1 MNPIVVKFGG
11 SSLATAGQFEKVA
24 AIIRENPGR
33 RYVVAS
39 APGKR
44 FSGDTKVTDL
54 LYRCYDAACAG
65 QDFAPVLDE
74 IRQRFADIISELQL
88 QVDLAPDFAAIE
100 AHLRTSPQRDYM
112 ASRGEYLNSR
122 LLAAYL
128 GFSFVDAA
136 QMVLFRADG
145 SFDAEATNTAI
156 GHALVSIDRAV
167 IPGFYGA
174 MPDGTI
180 HTFSRGGSDVTGSI
194 VARAVGA
201 ELYENW
207 TDVSGVL
214 AADPRI
220 IEHPHVVDYIT
231 YRELRELSYMGASVL
246 HEDAVFPVRRANI
259 PINIRNTNR
268 PQDPGTFIVPTLPAN
283 AHKRKVT
290 GIAGHKGFS
299 SVYVEKSMM
308 NGEIGFVAHL
318 LQIFA
323 DHGISFEHCPS
334 GIDTVSII
342 VDRGAGP
349 GARGDPPP
357 DPGRAAARPRQ
368 RRRRARPHRRRR
380 PGHDLRQR
388 HRRAHLPRDRRREHQ
403 HPHDR
408 PGLLRAEHH
417 HRRQGNR
424 LRTRHPQPL
433 PRRRTGHVTNI

>member
-74 IRQRFADIISELQL
+74 IRQRFADIIFELQL
-88 QVDLAPDFAAIE
+88 QVDLTPDFAAIE

-112 ASRGEYLNSR
+112 ASRGEYLNSK

-128 GFSFVDAA
+128 GFAFVDAA

-246 HEDAVFPVRRANI
+246 HEDAVFPRQAAGGLHRSGAVSGTAGAGAAEECRPRAARHRTQAVLYQRRIPHRQAAVQQPHQSGVVRRS
-259 PINIRNTNR
+259 
-268 PQDPGTFIVPTLPAN
+268 PGCTGRC
-283 AHKRKVT
+283 RK
-290 GIAGHKGFS
+290 APFGH
-299 SVYVEKSMM
+299 
-308 NGEIGFVAHL
+308 
-318 LQIFA
+318 
-323 DHGISFEHCPS
+323 
-334 GIDTVSII
+334 
-342 VDRGAGP
+342 
-349 GARGDPPP
+349 
-357 DPGRAAARPRQ
+357 
-368 RRRRARPHRRRR
+368 
-380 PGHDLRQR
+380 
-388 HRRAHLPRDRRREHQ
+388 
-403 HPHDR
+403 
-408 PGLLRAEHH
+408 
-417 HRRQGNR
+417 
-424 LRTRHPQPL
+424 
-433 PRRRTGHVTNI
+433 

>member
-65 QDFAPVLDE
+65 QDFAPALDE

-128 GFSFVDAA
+128 GFAFVDAA

-342 VDRGAGP
+342 VSTEALAP
-349 GARGDPPP
+349 AREEILRRIQDELQP
-357 DPGRAAARPRQ
+357 DHVSVEDGLALIAVVGQGMIYAKGTAARIFRVIADANINI
-368 RRRRARPHRRRR
+368 RMI
-380 PGHDLRQR
+380 D
-388 HRRAHLPRDRRREHQ
+388 
-403 HPHDR
+403 
-408 PGLLRAEHH
+408 
-417 HRRQGNR
+417 QGSCE
-424 LRTRHPQPL
+424 L
-433 PRRRTGHVTNI
+433 NIIIAVKETDYELAIRSLYHAVERVM

>member
-1 MNPIVVKFGG
+1 MKKVVKFGG
-11 SSLATAGQFEKVA
+11 SSLASARQFKKVK
-24 AIIRENPGR
+24 AIIDADKTRC
-33 RYVVAS
+33 YVVPS

-44 FSGDTKVTDL
+44 DSKDTKVTDM
-54 LYRCYDAACAG
+54 LYQCYDAASTG
-65 QDFAPVLDE
+65 QSYKRILDQ
-74 IRQRFADIISELQL
+74 IKKRYTDIIDGLELNL
-88 QVDLAPDFAAIE
+88 NLDFEFSKIE
-100 AHLRTSPQRDYM
+100 ENFLNKVGRDYA
-112 ASRGEYLNSR
+112 ASRGEYLNG
-122 LLAAYL
+122 LIMANYL
-128 GFSFVDAA
+128 GFTFVDAA
-136 QMVLFRADG
+136 DVIRFDADG
-145 SFDAEATNTAI
+145 NFLSEETNEEMREHLAS
-156 GHALVSIDRAV
+156 LKQAV

-174 MPDGTI
+174 KPDGTI

-342 VDRGAGP
+342 VSTEALAP
-349 GARGDPPP
+349 AREEILRRIQDELQP
-357 DPGRAAARPRQ
+357 DHVSVEDGLALIAVVGQGMIYAKGTAARIFRVIADANINI
-368 RRRRARPHRRRR
+368 RMI
-380 PGHDLRQR
+380 D
-388 HRRAHLPRDRRREHQ
+388 
-403 HPHDR
+403 
-408 PGLLRAEHH
+408 
-417 HRRQGNR
+417 QGSCE
-424 LRTRHPQPL
+424 L
-433 PRRRTGHVTNI
+433 NIIIAVKETDYELAIRSLYHAVERVM

>member
-112 ASRGEYLNSR
+112 ASRGEYLNSK

-128 GFSFVDAA
+128 GFAFVDAA

-145 SFDAEATNTAI
+145 PFDAEATNTAI

-342 VDRGAGP
+342 VSTEALAP
-349 GARGDPPP
+349 AR
-357 DPGRAAARPRQ
+357 
-368 RRRRARPHRRRR
+368 
-380 PGHDLRQR
+380 
-388 HRRAHLPRDRRREHQ
+388 
-403 HPHDR
+403 
-408 PGLLRAEHH
+408 
-417 HRRQGNR
+417 
-424 LRTRHPQPL
+424 
-433 PRRRTGHVTNI
+433 

>member
-1 MNPIVVKFGG
+1 
-11 SSLATAGQFEKVA
+11 
-24 AIIRENPGR
+24 
-33 RYVVAS
+33 
-39 APGKR
+39 
-44 FSGDTKVTDL
+44 
-54 LYRCYDAACAG
+54 
-65 QDFAPVLDE
+65 
-74 IRQRFADIISELQL
+74 
-88 QVDLAPDFAAIE
+88 
-100 AHLRTSPQRDYM
+100 
-112 ASRGEYLNSR
+112 
-122 LLAAYL
+122 
-128 GFSFVDAA
+128 
-136 QMVLFRADG
+136 MVLFRADG

-342 VDRGAGP
+342 VSTEALAP
-349 GARGDPPP
+349 AREEILRRN
-357 DPGRAAARPRQ
+357 PGRAAARPRQ
-368 RRRRARPHRRRR
+368 RRRRARPHCRRR

-417 HRRQGNR
+417 HRRQRNR

>member
-11 SSLATAGQFEKVA
+11 SSLASAGQFEKVA

-65 QDFAPVLDE
+65 QDFAPALDE

-112 ASRGEYLNSR
+112 ASRGEYLNSK

-128 GFSFVDAA
+128 GFAFVDAA

-207 TDVSGVL
+207 TDVSGFL
-214 AADPRI
+214 MADPKIVPDPRP
-220 IEHPHVVDYIT
+220 IERIT
-231 YRELRELSYMGASVL
+231 YAELRELSYIGAQVL
-246 HEDAVFPVRRANI
+246 HEGTVSPVREKNI
-259 PINIRNTNR
+259 PLNIRNTNQ
-268 PQDPGTFIVPTLPAN
+268 PEHPGTMIREAFDDTAAELQESSMI
-283 AHKRKVT
+283 T
-290 GIAGHKGFS
+290 GIAGKKGFS
-299 SVYVEKSMM
+299 VITMTKNGMSSELGVIRRVLEILERYHINVEY
-308 NGEIGFVAHL
+308 I
-318 LQIFA
+318 
-323 DHGISFEHCPS
+323 PS
-334 GIDTVSII
+334 GIDSVSLVVEAAKAAPYLYQALGDMEKEIKPDSLHVTDGMAVVAAVGRKMAFQPGSSGKIFAKLGENGINIRMITQGPEELNII
-342 VDRGAGP
+342 VGVDSADFEKAIRV
-349 GARGDPPP
+349 
-357 DPGRAAARPRQ
+357 
-368 RRRRARPHRRRR
+368 
-380 PGHDLRQR
+380 LY
-388 HRRAHLPRDRRREHQ
+388 
-403 HPHDR
+403 
-408 PGLLRAEHH
+408 
-417 HRRQGNR
+417 NSF
-424 LRTRHPQPL
+424 
-433 PRRRTGHVTNI
+433 VK